1 MESGIELAP
10 DALQVCTP
18 VHPLH
23 PCTLHPAPLEPPAP
37 LHLCTSAPLHL
48 CTSAP
53 LHPCT
58 PHPAP
63 LRPTRLAPQFLD
75 FAASLMHSAR
85 ALPLPGRVV
94 LGTTAC
100 SLRAAHRDWWG
111 SASSLLPGALLRRQG
126 RRYSRTAAGV
136 KRDTR

>member
-23 PCTLHPAPLEPPAP
+23 PCT
-37 LHLCTSAPLHL
+37 
-48 CTSAP
+48 

-100 SLRAAHRDWWG
+100 SLRAAHREWWG